1 MGDRGWVFVTLT
13 ALNNM
18 WDLGRWLGA
27 TFPLP
32 VKLLS
37 GEGEVVDERVA
48 KRRGAENKRRW

>member
-1 MGDRGWVFVTLT
+1 
-13 ALNNM
+13 M

-37 GEGEVVDERVA
+37 REGEMVDERVA
-48 KRRGAENKRRW
+48 KRRGAENERMWWERDAEEDLPLDQD